1 MLDAA
6 KLAIAIKST
15 IFLSFFVLLFIYFY
29 YRYFWDNPGARDLFK
44 IFIPSFGFIVLVKFL
59 IGLFYKD
66 YIQELFFFYA
76 IPSPKAMSLIWPLI
90 ALLTFFGFLYYR
102 RKIEALSKNKFL
114 LILFLIFFALALGV
128 AGIREGAKSI
138 ADPFTRTFWEYSGN
152 MGLVRTVKD
161 FLHNYISLIPR
172 LAEHSTTHP
181 PGYTLVLYF
190 VYKYFKAGFF
200 GMSLWVVF
208 IAGLTLWPLYFLWRY
223 FLEEI
228 EVKRA
233 LEIFI
238 FVPSV
243 VMMTATSMEG
253 VFMFLV
259 WCAIALVFI
268 GWQKN
273 IWLAGLGGLAAAMA
287 LLTNFLFLLLAP
299 FFLFLA
305 WHVTQKA
312 VAVGR
317 SKALL
322 RVFISLALFFLFF
335 FSLWQW
341 SGYSIVDN
349 FFAAL
354 AANQGAVRS
363 NFESIPVY
371 FLYIFMN
378 IVNFLIYLGLPLFFV
393 FLKGLPATFK
403 NGNLLF
409 KSGLWILLFFLA
421 VGVFQANVER
431 LWLFIVPFFMV
442 FKNKLFNEE
451 CRPLFHPFLSLML
464 FQIVVTQILFYT
476 FF

>member
-172 LAEHSTTHP
+172 LAEHGTTHP

-190 VYKYFKAGFF
+190 VYKYFQAGFL
-200 GMSLWVVF
+200 GMSLWAVF

-223 FLEEI
+223 FLEKMETR
-228 EVKRA
+228 RA

-238 FVPSV
+238 FVPSI

-259 WCAIALVFI
+259 WCAIALLFV
-268 GWQKN
+268 GWRKN
-273 IWLAGLGGLAAAMA
+273 IWLAGLGGLAAALA
-287 LLTNFLFLLLAP
+287 LFTNFLFLLLIP

-305 WHVTQKA
+305 WFSIKKFNTA
-312 VAVGR
+312 DCA
-317 SKALL
+317 KALF
-322 RVFISLALFFLFF
+322 RIFISLAFFLLFFLAI
-335 FSLWQW
+335 WQW
-341 SGYSIVDN
+341 SGYSITDN
-349 FFAAL
+349 FFAAR

-363 NFESIPVY
+363 NFESVPMY
-371 FLYIFMN
+371 FLYVFMN
-378 IVNFLIYLGLPLFFV
+378 IINFLIYLGLPLIFIFFE
-393 FLKGLPATFK
+393 GLPATLK
-403 NGNLLF
+403 ESSALF
-409 KSGLWILLFFLA
+409 KSGVWALLFFLA
-421 VGVFQANVER
+421 IGIFQANVER
-431 LWLFIVPFFMV
+431 LWLFILPFFMV
-442 FKNKLFNEE
+442 FKNKLF
-451 CRPLFHPFLSLML
+451 
-464 FQIVVTQILFYT
+464 
-476 FF
+476 